1 MDWLVIV
8 GSYLSLS
15 VALVG
20 VKAKQSGG
28 SSCTASIPQQIKSH
42 LPGLD
47 MYGQTNLIKPP
58 ALNQQPPLLLNPTNM
73 SSKTCSRLRVCLNLV
88 Y

>member
-28 SSCTASIPQQIKSH
+28 SSATPMPQQIKSH
-42 LPGLD
+42 LTGLD
-47 MYGQTNLIKPP
+47 IYAQTNNIKSP
-58 ALNQQPPLLLNPTNM
+58 ALNQQPPLLLNPTNL
-73 SSKTCSRLRVCLNLV
+73 SSKICPNKTFASI
-88 Y
+88 